1 MRKIK
6 MFTGIVAGTSPI
18 INVEQ
23 KDIVRSLTLNLE
35 GFVMGLEIGA
45 SVSLDGVCMTVVSI
59 DGNLVTFDAIEE
71 TLNRTTIGKLGVG
84 SLVNIE
90 RSLKMGDELGGHII
104 SGHVLTTA
112 KILQIVN
119 KGEGIDMMIENPP
132 EVNQYILEKGYISID
147 GMSLT
152 IGKVSEDNFSLHIIP
167 ETLRITT
174 IGHKNVGDYVN
185 IEIDSR
191 TQAIVDT
198 IRKSMEVKK

>member
-1 MRKIK
+1 

-18 INVEQ
+18 INIEQ

-59 DGNLVTFDAIEE
+59 DENLVTFDAIEE
-71 TLNRTTIGKLGVG
+71 TLNRTTLGKLGVG

>member
-18 INVEQ
+18 INIEQ

-71 TLNRTTIGKLGVG
+71 TLNRTTLGKLGVG

-132 EVNQYILEKGYISID
+132 EINQYILEKGYISID

-167 ETLRITT
+167 ETIRITT
-174 IGHKNVGDYVN
+174 IGKKNVGDYVN

>member
-1 MRKIK
+1 

-18 INVEQ
+18 INIEQ

-119 KGEGIDMMIENPP
+119 KGEGIDMMIESPP

>member
-18 INVEQ
+18 INIEQ

-71 TLNRTTIGKLGVG
+71 TLNRTTLGKLDVG

-174 IGHKNVGDYVN
+174 IGQKNIGDYVN

>member
-18 INVEQ
+18 INIEQ

-71 TLNRTTIGKLGVG
+71 TLNRTTLGKLDVG

-174 IGHKNVGDYVN
+174 IGQKNVGDYVN

>member
-1 MRKIK
+1 

-18 INVEQ
+18 INIEQ

-191 TQAIVDT
+191 TQAIVAVSYT
-198 IRKSMEVKK
+198 HLTLPTKA